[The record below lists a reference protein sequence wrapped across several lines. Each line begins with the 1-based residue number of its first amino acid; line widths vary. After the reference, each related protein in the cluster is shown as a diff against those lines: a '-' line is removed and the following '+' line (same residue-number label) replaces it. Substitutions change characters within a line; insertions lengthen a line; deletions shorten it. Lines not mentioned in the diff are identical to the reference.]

1 MVANMVRVEKTEI
14 ICYYYLDPFIKNHGG
29 LKGEGAHNGKTRP
42 VSKKVQEG
50 PRRFKNG
57 TDLYMGFVALSLNQ
71 SMRKTSPQP
80 EGEETS
86 QGSTEVV
93 PRRPEIR
100 EIGTG
105 GIVLNHI
112 GLD

>member
-1 MVANMVRVEKTEI
+1 
-14 ICYYYLDPFIKNHGG
+14 
-29 LKGEGAHNGKTRP
+29 
-42 VSKKVQEG
+42 
-50 PRRFKNG
+50 
-57 TDLYMGFVALSLNQ
+57 MGFVALSLNQ

-105 GIVLNHI
+105 GSGIKISVFEFCTVYCRQY
-112 GLD
+112 